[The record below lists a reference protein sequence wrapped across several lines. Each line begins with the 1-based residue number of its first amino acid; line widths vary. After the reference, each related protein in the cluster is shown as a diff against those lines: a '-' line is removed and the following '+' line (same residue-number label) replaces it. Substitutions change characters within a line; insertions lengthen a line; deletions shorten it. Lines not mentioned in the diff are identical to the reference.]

1 MENIHIRFM
10 KNLRNIEFGE
20 LFDIISEDLVARN
33 VEIPLV
39 KAAIEKLKPHRK
51 ELLRMNNKKLKH
63 PLTQLIQKQVNNR
76 TEYLACLRLTVDA
89 KMLSHKSEERAA
101 AAILVLWLSPYKE
114 EIYVPTIHTQSRM
127 VEDLMNDRKESSEIQ
142 QATAL
147 LNLDELLEVIA
158 QTSDEIRINHLLRL
172 NEKDIYNVNGFELRN
187 AAYKDL
193 KVLLNVLVTCYNL
206 CPDDVEREQLV
217 ELSARINDN
226 LKDFRTLLRS
236 RITKR
241 KNKKDVMVAIKELIN
256 DLPEGKGQ
264 EKVVNDLQ
272 IDDRVEFSGGKEL
285 SLLAYKI
292 REAGASRPQN
302 MCEVNSWG

>member
-20 LFDIISEDLVARN
+20 LFDIISDDLVARN

-51 ELLRMNNKKLKH
+51 ELLRMNNKKLRH
-63 PLTQLIQKQVNNR
+63 PLTQLIQKQVNNC

-101 AAILVLWLSPYKE
+101 AANLVLWLSPYKE
-114 EIYVPTIHTQSRM
+114 EIYGPTIHTQSRM
-127 VEDLMNDRKESSEIQ
+127 VEDLMNDRKESSEIK

-172 NEKDIYNVNGFELRN
+172 NEKDIYNVNGFALRN

-241 KNKKDVMVAIKELIN
+241 KNKKDVMVAVKELIN

-264 EKVVNDLQ
+264 ERDIKDLQ
-272 IDDRVEFSGGKEL
+272 IDDSVEFSGGEEL
-285 SLLAYKI
+285 LLLVKKI